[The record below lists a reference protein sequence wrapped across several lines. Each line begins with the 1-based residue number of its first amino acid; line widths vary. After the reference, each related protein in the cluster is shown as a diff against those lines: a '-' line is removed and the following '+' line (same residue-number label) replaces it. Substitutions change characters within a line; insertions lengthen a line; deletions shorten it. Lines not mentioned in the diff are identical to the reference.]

1 MPAFTHVLCPIDF
14 SDTSRR
20 ALRYATV
27 LAAWYGARLTVLHV
41 MPPEGE
47 VPMAAGL
54 GEGPVVLPAPSR
66 TAVADHLARD
76 AAAAGAD
83 PSRLSCEVA
92 SGQPHRVV
100 LDRID
105 ALGADLLVRG
115 THGRGG
121 FERLFLGSVTE
132 KLLRSSPR
140 PVLTVPPGAHDPA
153 AVVAFHQVLCPL
165 DFSPSST
172 RAFSLAIDL
181 ARQSGGEVTALHAIE
196 YVDPREPCEHEDPHV
211 RASRSTLIAHFRER
225 LHQEATAHAGAGV
238 IHEVLAVNRAYREIL
253 DRAAALPAD
262 LIVMGAQGH
271 GGIELM
277 FYGSTTQHVVRRAT
291 CPVLTVRA

>member
-20 ALRYATV
+20 ALRHATV
-27 LAAWYGARLTVLHV
+27 LAAWYGARVTVLHV

-47 VPMAAGL
+47 IPMAAGL
-54 GEGPVVLPAPSR
+54 GEGPVVLPVPDHA
-66 TAVADHLARD
+66 AVADHLARD

-83 PSRLSCEVA
+83 PARLSCEVA

-100 LDRID
+100 LDRIA
-105 ALGADLLVRG
+105 ALGADLLVLG
-115 THGRGG
+115 THGRSG

-132 KLLRSSPR
+132 KLLRTSPC

-153 AVVAFHQVLCPL
+153 AVVAFRQVLCPI
-165 DFSPSST
+165 DFSPSSV
-172 RAFSLAIDL
+172 RAFTLAVDL
-181 ARQSGGEVTALHAIE
+181 ARQSGGAVTALHAIE
-196 YVDPREPCEHEDPHV
+196 YVDPREPCEHEDPQV
-211 RASRSTLIAHFRER
+211 RASRARLIAHFRER
-225 LHQEATAHAGAGV
+225 LHQHVAAEAGAGAV
-238 IHEVLAVNRAYREIL
+238 HEVLTVNRAYREIL

-271 GGIELM
+271 GGLELM